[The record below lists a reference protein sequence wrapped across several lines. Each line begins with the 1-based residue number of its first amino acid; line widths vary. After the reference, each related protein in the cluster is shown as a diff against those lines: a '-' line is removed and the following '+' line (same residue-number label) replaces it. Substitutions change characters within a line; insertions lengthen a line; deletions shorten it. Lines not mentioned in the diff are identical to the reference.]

1 MDIATLLG
9 SYAFPVVA
17 CLGMAWYVK
26 YITDKNSQETAELNK
41 QHTTIM
47 LAYKDEIKDA
57 INNNTLVME
66 RLCTTMEK
74 SKKEIKKR
82 KEDEKNEINYG
93 RVKK

>member
-1 MDIATLLG
+1 MDIGTLLG

-26 YITDKNSQETAELNK
+26 YITDKNSQETAKLNE

-57 INNNTLVME
+57 INNNTVVME
-66 RLCTTMEK
+66 RLCATMENK
-74 SKKEIKKR
+74 IQEQQR
-82 KEDEKNEINYG
+82 KVRKGEEEVENEA
-93 RVKK
+93 

>member
-26 YITDKNSQETAELNK
+26 YITDKNSEETAKLNE
-41 QHTTIM
+41 QHTRIM

-57 INNNTLVME
+57 INNNTVVME
-66 RLCTTMEK
+66 RLCTTMEAK
-74 SKKEIKKR
+74 STKTRTKKR
-82 KEDEKNEINYG
+82 KEENQDEAK
-93 RVKK
+93 

>member
-26 YITDKNSQETAELNK
+26 YITDNNSQETSKLNE
-41 QHTTIM
+41 QHTKIM

-57 INNNTLVME
+57 INNNTMVMQ
-66 RLCTTMEK
+66 RLCDSMETK
-74 SKKEIKKR
+74 NTRTRTKKG
-82 KEDEKNEINYG
+82 KEENQDEA
-93 RVKK
+93 

>member
-17 CLGMAWYVK
+17 CLGMAWDVK
-26 YITDKNSQETAELNK
+26 YITNKNSQKKSKLNE

-66 RLCTTMEK
+66 RLCTTMETK
-74 SKKEIKKR
+74 TQKKLKKG
-82 KEDEKNEINYG
+82 KEENQDEA
-93 RVKK
+93 

>member
-26 YITDKNSQETAELNK
+26 YITDKNSEETAKLNE
-41 QHTTIM
+41 QHTKIM

-57 INNNTLVME
+57 INNNTLVMQ
-66 RLCTTMEK
+66 RLCDTMEIK
-74 SKKEIKKR
+74 NTKIRTKKG
-82 KEDEKNEINYG
+82 KEENQDEAK
-93 RVKK
+93 

>member
-9 SYAFPVVA
+9 SYAFPVIA

-26 YITDKNSQETAELNK
+26 YITDKNSQETAKLNE

-66 RLCTTMEK
+66 RLCNTMETK
-74 SKKEIKKR
+74 STRTTKKR
-82 KEDEKNEINYG
+82 KEEIENEA
-93 RVKK
+93 

>member
-1 MDIATLLG
+1 MDIGTLLG

-26 YITDKNSQETAELNK
+26 YITDKNSQETAKLNE

-57 INNNTLVME
+57 INNNTVVME
-66 RLCTTMEK
+66 RLCTTMENK
-74 SKKEIKKR
+74 IQEQQR
-82 KEDEKNEINYG
+82 KVRKGEEEVENEA
-93 RVKK
+93 

>member
-26 YITDKNSQETAELNK
+26 YITDKNSQETAKLNE

-57 INNNTLVME
+57 INNNTMVMQ
-66 RLCTTMEK
+66 RLCDSMETR
-74 SKKEIKKR
+74 SKKG
-82 KEDEKNEINYG
+82 KEENQNEA
-93 RVKK
+93 

>member
-26 YITDKNSQETAELNK
+26 YITDKNSDETAKLNE
-41 QHTTIM
+41 QHTRIM

-57 INNNTLVME
+57 INNNTVVME
-66 RLCTTMEK
+66 RLCTTMEAK
-74 SKKEIKKR
+74 NTKTRTKKG
-82 KEDEKNEINYG
+82 KEENQDEA
-93 RVKK
+93 